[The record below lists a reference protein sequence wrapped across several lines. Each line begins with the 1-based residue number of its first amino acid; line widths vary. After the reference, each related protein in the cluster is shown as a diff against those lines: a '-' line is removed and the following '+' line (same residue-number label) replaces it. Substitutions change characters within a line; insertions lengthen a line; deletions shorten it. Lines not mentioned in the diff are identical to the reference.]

1 MSELEGVTLS
11 NPSLD
16 RRGSRGPEK
25 GCDLPNVSKPELE
38 GGGLA
43 VRPHNSPVGLWSD
56 EKYNPIK
63 RMSPPPA
70 ITGMYLTHP
79 KARWEAAARPGAG
92 SSCLSDAA

>member
-43 VRPHNSPVGLWSD
+43 VRPHNSPVGLWAD

-63 RMSPPPA
+63 GMGPPPA
-70 ITGMYLTHP
+70 IIGMYLTQP
-79 KARWEAAARPGAG
+79 KARGEAVARPGAG
-92 SSCLSDAA
+92 SSHLSDAA